1 MQKRLLSEVGKR
13 TGGGGAAVSRRCSAP
28 SQVLAAPSGLT
39 LAGPSGTAQCSRR
52 PTGPGGLSAA
62 CGGQRGPRAE
72 LLQVWL
78 TTRPPRERQYPR
90 SPSNLFLGLEES
102 SRRLGLA
109 AARGVW
115 PKGRHG
121 QRGLAILAFGRPGR
135 RPTSARWTPPAG
147 GDEAARAG
155 LPPGTRGRYVCRRG
169 PPRLPRSRRALPAP
183 PPSRVQ
189 WPGAG
194 AHGAAP
200 RTGLL
205 RAAARGSISPRPCL
219 ARLLICSRHRVL
231 CSG

>member
-1 MQKRLLSEVGKR
+1 MVAGVAPELNR
-13 TGGGGAAVSRRCSAP
+13 SR
-28 SQVLAAPSGLT
+28 SGSPPGPQGSDST
-39 LAGPSGTAQCSRR
+39 LALPRICFW
-52 PTGPGGLSAA
+52 GL
-62 CGGQRGPRAE
+62 G
-72 LLQVWL
+72 
-78 TTRPPRERQYPR
+78 
-90 SPSNLFLGLEES
+90 ES
-102 SRRLGLA
+102 SGRLGLA

-121 QRGLAILAFGRPGR
+121 QRGLAIIAFGRPGR

-183 PPSRVQ
+183 PRSRVQ
-189 WPGAG
+189 RPGAG

-231 CSG
+231 CSGRPRLIPSPAEGRLGCFRVSAILIKAPNIRAQVLCGCKFSAPLGNHRVREGWITWREYA

>member
-1 MQKRLLSEVGKR
+1 M
-13 TGGGGAAVSRRCSAP
+13 
-28 SQVLAAPSGLT
+28 LAAPSGLT
-39 LAGPSGTAQCSRR
+39 LAAPSGTAQCSRR

-62 CGGQRGPRAE
+62 CGGRRGPRAE
-72 LLQVWL
+72 SLQVWL
-78 TTRPPRERQYPR
+78 TTGPQGSDSTLAVPRIC
-90 SPSNLFLGLEES
+90 FWGLGES

-183 PPSRVQ
+183 PRSRVQ
-189 WPGAG
+189 RPGAG

-205 RAAARGSISPRPCL
+205 RTAARGSISPRPCL